1 MAGAAPLGL
10 SASSGSAPVTCVPAA
25 TRSAAVPPALP
36 DEFAAWDAA
45 ARTALAAAARADEW
59 DAPARAGAL
68 AWLAKHRD
76 LVALVESR
84 VLIAERQAGTWSL
97 RGDRDLASFAGRVSR
112 EGRGAGF
119 SAVGR
124 AATLS
129 SMPRLAVALA
139 DGPVTTT
146 HLAEVTRAAAS
157 SPLLA
162 EHLTTDEGQ
171 AAVVELAARLDGTAF
186 GKELRRRA
194 ASLDPA
200 ARQRTHD
207 EQRARRFLTLSHTP
221 GGTLVKGLLDSVAGY
236 KLAKALDAH
245 DPRPAVDDDRDRD
258 QRRVDALAAMVDR
271 ALTERAAASGP
282 IAPAQGIVTFSERT
296 WAALRSRRDAAGS
309 SDGAAEASSAA
320 GSAADVVT
328 ALRGA
333 PPVVDETG
341 AVWPASEVARA
352 LCGCALTRAVV
363 DAAGQTLDL
372 GRESRLFTRA
382 HWLAL
387 HASGVQTCGVDG
399 CGIPLRF
406 AELHHMAW
414 WDRDRGPTDLEC
426 CAPECSYHHHE
437 IHRLDIRV
445 ARRADGSFEHRH
457 PDGRLYGGSP
467 PVERDDGSTGPTGVR
482 RGTEPR
488 SGGRGRDQL
497 GAGGGHVAAGGC
509 AQRRGD
515 RDSEVGQHAGTEP
528 AGQGVQGRRA
538 DAVRLGDPDDVDVRD
553 PALEQ
558 DRHQA
563 AAALVDALEP

>member
-1 MAGAAPLGL
+1 MAGAAPLGFPT
-10 SASSGSAPVTCVPAA
+10 SSGSSPVTCAPAA
-25 TRSAAVPPALP
+25 ARSAAVPPALP

-45 ARTALAAAARADEW
+45 ARTALAAASRADEW
-59 DAPARAGAL
+59 DASARAGAL
-68 AWLAKHRD
+68 VWLAKHRD

-84 VLIAERQAGTWSL
+84 VLIAEREAGTWSL

-129 SMPRLAVALA
+129 AMPRLAEALA

-162 EHLTTDEGQ
+162 GHLATDEGQ
-171 AAVVELAARLDGTAF
+171 AAVVELAGRLDGAAF

-207 EQRARRFLTLSHTP
+207 EQRARRFLTLLHTP

-236 KLAKALDAH
+236 KFAKALDAY

-258 QRRVDALAAMVDR
+258 QRRVDALAAMVDG

-282 IAPAQGIVTFSERT
+282 IAPVQGIVTFSERT
-296 WAALRSRRDAAGS
+296 WVALRSRRDAAGS
-309 SDGAAEASSAA
+309 SDRAAGSSDRAAELSDGAAEASAAA

-328 ALRGA
+328 ALRGV

-387 HASGVQTCGVDG
+387 HASGVQTCAVDG

-414 WDRDRGPTDLEC
+414 WDRDRGPTDLAH
-426 CAPECSYHHHE
+426 CAPECSYHHHQ
-437 IHRLDIRV
+437 IHRLDLRV
-445 ARRADGSFEHRH
+445 ARRADGSYEHRH
-457 PDGRLYGGSP
+457 PDGRPYGGSP
-467 PVERDDGSTGPTGVR
+467 PVQRGGAPPVERDDRLTVGPDDDGTAGRVDDLVAVDRVR
-482 RGTEPR
+482 RPR
-488 SGGRGRDQL
+488 S
-497 GAGGGHVAAGGC
+497 
-509 AQRRGD
+509 
-515 RDSEVGQHAGTEP
+515 
-528 AGQGVQGRRA
+528 
-538 DAVRLGDPDDVDVRD
+538 
-553 PALEQ
+553 
-558 DRHQA
+558 
-563 AAALVDALEP
+563 